1 MSDKLVSYF
10 LLHVT
15 HGNLNFVSMKN
26 EAKINNSRLRPHKRG
41 TQHIHIFL
49 LSINFVFDQL
59 FSVWSSQLID
69 NKITIF

>member
-41 TQHIHIFL
+41 TQHIHIFFC
-49 LSINFVFDQL
+49 LSISFLTNYSLYGV
-59 FSVWSSQLID
+59 V
-69 NKITIF
+69 N